1 MELKKYLCTL
11 FKIAVMQ
18 FYFNIKKHKRMVLNG
33 PHDFVGYFFVEANPN
48 KNRNSMYK
56 ELKKFK
62 VSNQFSFT
70 IDDSLEEVC
79 NASEGS
85 GVFLVYAV
93 AEEKELI
100 MVGSTGTVQN
110 DGTLKIKNGGLKDK
124 IVNGHQFA
132 KTGRKY
138 SWPAQMK
145 IEDISVLEVVWYET
159 FNDTTKGIPTSVEGQ
174 VLQNFLDENGRLPKW
189 NVAF

>member
-1 MELKKYLCTL
+1 
-11 FKIAVMQ
+11 
-18 FYFNIKKHKRMVLNG
+18 
-33 PHDFVGYFFVEANPN
+33 
-48 KNRNSMYK
+48 MYK
-56 ELKKFK
+56 DLEKFK
-62 VSNQFSFT
+62 VSDKFSFT
-70 IDDSLEEVC
+70 TDDSLEQVC

-93 AEEKELI
+93 ADDKELI

-124 IVNGHQFA
+124 IVEGHQFA

-138 SWPAQMK
+138 SWPTQMK
-145 IEDISVLEVVWYET
+145 KEDISLLEVVWYET
-159 FNDTTKGIPTSVEGQ
+159 FNDETKGIPTSVEGQ
-174 VLQNFLDENGRLPKW
+174 VLQNFLDENGRLPRW

>member
-1 MELKKYLCTL
+1 
-11 FKIAVMQ
+11 
-18 FYFNIKKHKRMVLNG
+18 
-33 PHDFVGYFFVEANPN
+33 
-48 KNRNSMYK
+48 MYK

-62 VSNQFSFT
+62 INNSFNFT
-70 IDDSLEEVC
+70 TDDSLEVVC
-79 NASEGS
+79 NASETGS

-93 AEEKELI
+93 DGEDKELI

-110 DGTLKIKNGGLKDK
+110 DGTLKSKNGGLFEK

-145 IEDISVLEVVWYET
+145 LEKIERLEVSWYET
-159 FNDTTKGIPTSVEGQ
+159 FNDKTKSIPTAIEGLI
-174 VLQNFLDENGRLPKW
+174 LQNFLDENGKLPKW

>member
-1 MELKKYLCTL
+1 
-11 FKIAVMQ
+11 MQ
-18 FYFNIKKHKRMVLNG
+18 
-33 PHDFVGYFFVEANPN
+33 
-48 KNRNSMYK
+48 K
-56 ELKKFK
+56 ELEKYKN
-62 VSNQFSFT
+62 SNSFT
-70 IDDSLEEVC
+70 FTVEDSLEEVC

-85 GVFLVYAV
+85 GVFVVNAING
-93 AEEKELI
+93 EDKELI

-110 DGTLKIKNGGLKDK
+110 DGTLKTKNGGLYDK

-145 IEDISVLEVVWYET
+145 LENIERLEVSWYET
-159 FNDTTKGIPTSVEGQ
+159 FNDKSKAIPTFIEGQ
-174 VLQNFLDENGRLPKW
+174 VLQNFLDEKGRLPRW

>member
-1 MELKKYLCTL
+1 
-11 FKIAVMQ
+11 
-18 FYFNIKKHKRMVLNG
+18 
-33 PHDFVGYFFVEANPN
+33 
-48 KNRNSMYK
+48 MYK

-62 VSNQFSFT
+62 ESNSFT
-70 IDDSLEEVC
+70 FVQEDSLEEVC
-79 NASEGS
+79 NAPETAS
-85 GVFLVYAV
+85 GIFLVYAIDG
-93 AEEKELI
+93 EEKELI

-110 DGTLKIKNGGLKDK
+110 NGTLKSKNGGLYDK

-145 IEDISVLEVVWYET
+145 LENIERLEVLWYTT
-159 FNDTTKGIPTSVEGQ
+159 FNDEVKVIPTYIEGQ
-174 VLQNFLDENGRLPKW
+174 ILQNFLDENNRLPRW

>member
-1 MELKKYLCTL
+1 
-11 FKIAVMQ
+11 
-18 FYFNIKKHKRMVLNG
+18 
-33 PHDFVGYFFVEANPN
+33 
-48 KNRNSMYK
+48 MYK

-62 VSNQFSFT
+62 VSDSFSFST
-70 IDDSLEEVC
+70 TDSLEEVC

-100 MVGSTGTVQN
+100 MVGSTGTIQN
-110 DGTLKIKNGGLKDK
+110 DGSLKIKNGGLKDK
-124 IVNGHQFA
+124 IVEGHQFA

-138 SWPAQMK
+138 SWPAQMAK
-145 IEDISVLEVVWYET
+145 ESISVLEVVWYET
-159 FNDTTKGIPTSVEGQ
+159 FNDKSKAIPTAVEGQ
-174 VLQNFLDENGRLPKW
+174 VLQNFLDENGRLPRW